1 MVTAERACL
10 KKLEGGCQVPIAAYA
25 QLQNGNILIS
35 GLVGS
40 LDGKTLIKETMESK
54 PDDAESLGTSLA
66 EKLLAKGAKEI
77 LDEVYGQQ

>member
-1 MVTAERACL
+1 LKDQGSEKDSSPVTRHPSL
-10 KKLEGGCQVPIAAYA
+10 I
-25 QLQNGNILIS
+25 IS

-40 LDGKTLIKETMESK
+40 LDGKILIKETMQGK
-54 PDDAESLGTSLA
+54 PEEAESLGTTLA